1 MNDEYYMQCA
11 FDEAASG
18 VRNNQGGPFGAVVV
32 LEGKIVGRGHNRV
45 TSDNDPTAHAEIV
58 AIREAC
64 KALGAFHV
72 DGAALYATCEPC
84 PMCLAAVYWAH
95 IKTICYCYDR
105 NDAAKIGFDDN
116 FIYDEI
122 SLPIK
127 QRKIEMTKMRVSNT
141 LFQDWVEKP
150 DKINY

>member
-1 MNDEYYMQCA
+1 MQCA

-72 DGAALYATCEPC
+72 DGAVLYVTCEPC